1 VKNHRILIWVFFG
14 FFLLACSDK
23 YDSADNGFDKICLI
37 YSDVMNNPAH
47 TNRPNIE
54 KLVLISETVE
64 AHVRD
69 VDAIAA
75 YTAVASADPE
85 KKYDLFKQA
94 AEYSLKREWDC
105 KTIQELQLT
114 EISLAHSGGCPA

>member
-1 VKNHRILIWVFFG
+1 MRVHFFPISL
-14 FFLLACSDK
+14 FLSVLLLACSDK

-37 YSDVMNNPAH
+37 YSDVMNDSAH
-47 TNRPNIE
+47 TDKPIFE

-75 YTAVASADPE
+75 YTAVASADPV

-105 KTIQELQLT
+105 KAIQELQLT